1 MAAGVKGSDTG
12 GGRIKIYSKGSNVVL
27 LVSGKSTAQALVLP
41 RCTEAN
47 VSEELQKEKI
57 WLKSTIQN
65 AER

>member
-1 MAAGVKGSDTG
+1 MKDGDTG
-12 GGRIKIYSKGSNVVL
+12 GGRIKIYSKRASVVL
-27 LVSGKSTAQALVLP
+27 LLSGGSPAQAVVLL

-47 VSEELQKEKI
+47 VSEELQKGKI